1 MFFFSIY
8 FILFHLISL
17 QTRRRVEIKSNQINV
32 ARAIYFFIFYLTSD
46 GLMALACFSTCVDNA
61 ELENY
66 RPQTVVRAINL
77 GSLLGGT
84 AGLGTTILLFSKV
97 GPYAVKQGDLRRHF
111 AFRLKVTV
119 LFLY

>member
-1 MFFFSIY
+1 
-8 FILFHLISL
+8 
-17 QTRRRVEIKSNQINV
+17 
-32 ARAIYFFIFYLTSD
+32 
-46 GLMALACFSTCVDNA
+46 MALACFSTCVDNA

-66 RPQTVVRAINL
+66 RPQTIVRANL

-119 LFLY
+119 LILN